1 MSTEESTNVTSVK
14 EVDYLD
20 EDKPIRGQNFVL
32 LSFLSVQWQKLI
44 VHHLIYLNVKT
55 N

>member
-32 LSFLSVQWQKLI
+32 LSFLSPEDVLVNKEAYIGWYHIKI
-44 VHHLIYLNVKT
+44 
-55 N
+55 